1 MSREE
6 LKHMAYAS
14 GLVNDLCTEK
24 DVDYAFNLSKES
36 IVDELSNEN
45 IIRLQFVEFL
55 EAFARIADKSS
66 FPRFTMVGE
75 WKFRDNKRDKSG
87 KLLRIT

>member
-66 FPRFTMVGE
+66 FPRFTMVI
-75 WKFRDNKRDKSG
+75 F
-87 KLLRIT
+87 